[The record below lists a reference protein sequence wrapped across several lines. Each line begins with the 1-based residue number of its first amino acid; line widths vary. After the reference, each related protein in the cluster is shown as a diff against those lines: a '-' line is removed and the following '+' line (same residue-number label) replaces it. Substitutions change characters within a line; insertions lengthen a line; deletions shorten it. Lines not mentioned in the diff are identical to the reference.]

1 MGFFDRIPFTERN
14 RERKERKKA
23 EQKSAERRAEMK
35 AYRRDMKVNR
45 RARDEVQTQLAN
57 LEIESIALHAEL
69 ANLERETPEQQAR
82 RQQRDINDRTRQEI
96 KTIKYR
102 LLRIK

>member
-69 ANLERETPEQQAR
+69 ANLEREHQSNKHAGNNGILMIE
-82 RQQRDINDRTRQEI
+82 TRQEI